1 MEAAN
6 GYGGKLGKGYL
17 YHYFINHVYRNT
29 DAGGRHGEVS
39 EIHLLTYHLSS
50 NFIAD
55 SVISV
60 INFKKRNTFLERIF
74 MFKKSGTAKEAI
86 VKILTAVL
94 IASVFLLTMSVLTDQ
109 NDSRKQISD
118 DNGATEASLSTFLSG
133 IKGVGEVDVM
143 IQFNDKNAVRGVV
156 VAAQGADDPVV
167 KSSIVKGVATLF
179 DIPASSVMVFEKNRR
194 TE

>member
-1 MEAAN
+1 M
-6 GYGGKLGKGYL
+6 Y
-17 YHYFINHVYRNT
+17 
-29 DAGGRHGEVS
+29 
-39 EIHLLTYHLSS
+39 
-50 NFIAD
+50 
-55 SVISV
+55 
-60 INFKKRNTFLERIF
+60 
-74 MFKKSGTAKEAI
+74 
-86 VKILTAVL
+86 TAVL